1 MSCWCL
7 YYLWKSA
14 CNSKCGTFTIVHHM
28 QIYIDCFF
36 CFELNHVYY
45 LFFLQFYCSH
55 LHILCSFKG
64 HGLLTLFPHVPI
76 LNHIMVTGIFFLVVH
91 QITGAEYAFMG
102 ILKPSPPGSFPTKDC
117 PPNADAPQHAWCVNV
132 SYFHVEELNTWT
144 MA

>member
-1 MSCWCL
+1 MWYIYYCTPYADL
-7 YYLWKSA
+7 YRLFLLLWIKPCVLS
-14 CNSKCGTFTIVHHM
+14 
-28 QIYIDCFF
+28 
-36 CFELNHVYY
+36 
-45 LFFLQFYCSH
+45 FFLQFYCSH